1 MRKKWT
7 TKTHTKNL
15 IEFESQMFDEK
26 DIGCFVVVKKIKKA
40 EKPFCVNGETL
51 VDDGYMLIEITP
63 KNSNFN
69 VRVFFDEERNIL
81 QHYIDISKST
91 GFDSEMGAPYYDDL
105 FLDIIIGKTGDIR
118 VLDEDELEDAL
129 KLGIITQNEFDF
141 AVQIKDE
148 LLKQI
153 QEKTNVFIEMDI
165 HKYMG

>member
-63 KNSNFN
+63 KDSNFN
-69 VRVFFDEERNIL
+69 IRVFFDEERNIL
-81 QHYIDISKST
+81 QRYIDISKST

-118 VLDEDELEDAL
+118 VLDEDELEEAL
-129 KLGIITQNEFDF
+129 TLGVISKDEFDF

-153 QEKTNVFIEMDI
+153 QEKSNKFIELNI
-165 HKYMG
+165 EKYMQ